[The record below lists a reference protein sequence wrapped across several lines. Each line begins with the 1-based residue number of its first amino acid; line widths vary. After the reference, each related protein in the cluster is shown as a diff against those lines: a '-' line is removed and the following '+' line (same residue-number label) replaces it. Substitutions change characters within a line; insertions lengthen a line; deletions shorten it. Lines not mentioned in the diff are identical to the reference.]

1 MSDNPSTA
9 GAMPEVERVLQAA
22 KDSVTDDMVS
32 RLAENGAQ
40 ALDLLDKF
48 NRSGVDKALPAL
60 TQMVHNGDLDRLCSL
75 ARVYGAAEDAASDD
89 MVGRFTDMAGT
100 GLDLL
105 DRLNRSGFERALP
118 VLTRLLDNGDL
129 QRVVDIARTVAA
141 AEDAM
146 NDDMVGRIA
155 QMAAEALSVIDRLN
169 RSGVERLIDI
179 LDRLNNSGSLDILAE
194 KLPNMIQHVEMVDRL
209 AGCLNLGGEDAHQLP
224 PPGGGLMAMA
234 RLMSDAENQAALQF
248 MMAIGKRMRASC
260 KAGDP

>member
-1 MSDNPSTA
+1 MSDNTSTA
-9 GAMPEVERVLQAA
+9 GSLPEVERVLEAA

-40 ALDLLDKF
+40 ALDLLDKL

-60 TQMVHNGDLDRLCSL
+60 AQMVHNGDLDRLCSL

-89 MVGRFTDMAGT
+89 MVGRFTEMAGT
-100 GLDLL
+100 SFDLL

-118 VLTRLLDNGDL
+118 VLARLLDNGDL

-146 NDDMVGRIA
+146 NDDMVGRVA

-179 LDRLNNSGSLDILAE
+179 LDRLNHSGSLDILAD
-194 KLPNMIQHVEMVDRL
+194 KLPSMIKHIDMIDQL
-209 AGCLNLGGEDAHQLP
+209 AGCLTLGAHDAKQLSP
-224 PPGGGLMAMA
+224 PPGGVMAMV
-234 RLMSDAENQAALQF
+234 RLMGDAENQAALQF
-248 MMAIGKRMRASC
+248 LMSIGKRMRVSC
-260 KAGDP
+260 DTGKN